1 MNSKSLLLIFDE
13 TSGVNQQVT
22 VGCATDDPVAA
33 KPATAKRNLTCW
45 YKEVAIFK
53 GDMLDYDDRV
63 LLP

>member
-22 VGCATDDPVAA
+22 VGCATDDRVAA

-45 YKEVAIFK
+45 YKEAAIFK

-63 LLP
+63 LLT